1 MDTFTNE
8 KINTKLAFPNVLD
21 LKPFTLKG
29 VAEKEGTTEEFLKD
43 EKLAQYMTQEDDLF
57 IYKLVGVT
65 IHTGGADSG
74 HYYSIIN
81 TARGSNEVDPY
92 TKEE

>member
-29 VAEKEGTTEEFLKD
+29 VAEKEGTTEAFL
-43 EKLAQYMTQEDDLF
+43 
-57 IYKLVGVT
+57 
-65 IHTGGADSG
+65 
-74 HYYSIIN
+74 
-81 TARGSNEVDPY
+81 
-92 TKEE
+92 